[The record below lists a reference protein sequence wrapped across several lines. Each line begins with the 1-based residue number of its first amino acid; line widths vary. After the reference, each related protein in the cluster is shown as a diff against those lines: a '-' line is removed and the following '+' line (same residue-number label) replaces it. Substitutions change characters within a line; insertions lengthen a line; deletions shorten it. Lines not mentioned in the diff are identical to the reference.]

1 MADVT
6 VAQFA
11 EVLKVPVDKLLT
23 QLDQA
28 GIKVSGP
35 EDRISDEAK
44 LELLSHLRRSHGG
57 APEAAS
63 DGPGTYELLA
73 IISHMGSN
81 TSCGH
86 YVCHV
91 RKQGRWVLY
100 NDQKV
105 AVSEEPP
112 LALGYMYLYKRMDV

>member
-1 MADVT
+1 
-6 VAQFA
+6 
-11 EVLKVPVDKLLT
+11 
-23 QLDQA
+23 
-28 GIKVSGP
+28 
-35 EDRISDEAK
+35 
-44 LELLSHLRRSHGG
+44 
-57 APEAAS
+57 
-63 DGPGTYELLA
+63 
-73 IISHMGSN
+73 MGSN

-112 LALGYMYLYKRMDV
+112 LALGYMYLYKRTDA